1 VFVFFPISSFQYQVS
16 LPKYKINNMISI
28 ESSIILLKDVSKKYS
43 TDNVVFSGID
53 LEIEKGEFVFLT
65 GPSGAGKST
74 MLRILFCAERPTSG
88 EVWVDGVTLSS
99 LSNAQVPYLRRK
111 IGVIFQDFKL
121 LSNYTI
127 FDNVALSLE
136 VIGLGK
142 KQAEQR
148 VMQMLEGVGLAGKTS
163 HYPLQLS
170 GGEQQRVAIAR
181 AVVNRPSIILAD
193 EPTGNLDLQRTEEV
207 IMLMEELNARGAT
220 IIFATHDDRLFENTH
235 RRVIRLFNGRIRI

>member
-1 VFVFFPISSFQYQVS
+1 MSGSGVTDYFAYFT
-16 LPKYKINNMISI
+16 MISI
-28 ESSIILLKDVSKKYS
+28 ESSIIRLKDVSKEYF
-43 TDNVVFSGID
+43 TDSVVFSGID

-88 EVWVDGVTLSS
+88 EIWVDGVVLSS

-111 IGVIFQDFKL
+111 IGIIFQDFKL
-121 LSNYTI
+121 LSNRTI
-127 FDNVALSLE
+127 FDNVSLSLE

-148 VMQMLEGVGLAGKTS
+148 VMQVLEGVGLAGKTS
-163 HYPLQLS
+163 YYPLQLS

-207 IMLMEELNARGAT
+207 MMLMEELNARGAT

-235 RRVIRLFNGRIRI
+235 RRVLRLLNGKIRI

>member
-1 VFVFFPISSFQYQVS
+1 
-16 LPKYKINNMISI
+16 MISL
-28 ESSIILLKDVSKKYS
+28 ESSIIRFKDVFKKYS
-43 TDNVVFSGID
+43 PDNVIFSGID

-65 GPSGAGKST
+65 GPSGVGKST

-88 EVWVDGVTLSS
+88 EIWVDGVVLSS

-121 LSNYTI
+121 LSNRTI

-148 VMQMLEGVGLAGKTS
+148 VMQVLEGVGLAGKTS

-207 IMLMEELNARGAT
+207 MMLMEELNARGAT
-220 IIFATHDDRLFENTH
+220 IIFATHDERLFENTH
-235 RRVIRLFNGRIRI
+235 RRVLRLLNGKIRI

>member
-1 VFVFFPISSFQYQVS
+1 
-16 LPKYKINNMISI
+16 MISL
-28 ESSIILLKDVSKKYS
+28 ESTIIRFKDVFKKYS
-43 TDNVVFSGID
+43 PDNVIFSGID

-65 GPSGAGKST
+65 GPSGVGKST

-88 EVWVDGVTLSS
+88 EIWVDGVVLSS

-121 LSNYTI
+121 LSNRTI

-148 VMQMLEGVGLAGKTS
+148 VMQVLEGVGLTGKTS
-163 HYPLQLS
+163 HYPLRLS

-207 IMLMEELNARGAT
+207 MMLMEELNARGAT
-220 IIFATHDDRLFENTH
+220 IIFATHDERLFENTH
-235 RRVIRLFNGRIRI
+235 RRVLRILNGKIRI

>member
-1 VFVFFPISSFQYQVS
+1 
-16 LPKYKINNMISI
+16 MISL
-28 ESSIILLKDVSKKYS
+28 ESSIIRLKDVSKKYS
-43 TDNVVFSGID
+43 MDNVVFSGID
-53 LEIEKGEFVFLT
+53 LEIEKGEFIFLT

-88 EVWVDGVTLSS
+88 EIWVDGVILSS

-121 LSNYTI
+121 LSSRTI

-142 KQAEQR
+142 KQAEER
-148 VMQMLEGVGLAGKTS
+148 VMQVLEGVGLAGKTS
-163 HYPLQLS
+163 RYPLQLS

-235 RRVIRLFNGRIRI
+235 RRVIRLFNGKIRI

>member
-1 VFVFFPISSFQYQVS
+1 
-16 LPKYKINNMISI
+16 MIR
-28 ESSIILLKDVSKKYS
+28 LKDVSKKYF

-53 LEIEKGEFVFLT
+53 LEIEKGEFIFLT
-65 GPSGAGKST
+65 GPSGVGKST
-74 MLRILFCAERPTSG
+74 ILRILFCAERPTSG
-88 EVWVDGVTLSS
+88 EIWVDGVALSS

-121 LSNYTI
+121 LLNRTI

-136 VIGLGK
+136 VIGLGR

-148 VMQMLEGVGLAGKTS
+148 VKQVLEGVGLTGKTS

-193 EPTGNLDLQRTEEV
+193 EPTGNLDMQRTKEV
-207 IMLMEELNARGAT
+207 MMLMEELNARGAT

-235 RRVIRLFNGRIRI
+235 RRVLRLLNGKIRI

>member
-1 VFVFFPISSFQYQVS
+1 
-16 LPKYKINNMISI
+16 MISL
-28 ESSIILLKDVSKKYS
+28 ESSIIRFKDVFKKYS
-43 TDNVVFSGID
+43 PDNVIFSGID

-65 GPSGAGKST
+65 GPSGVGKST

-88 EVWVDGVTLSS
+88 EIWVDGVILSS

-121 LSNYTI
+121 LSNRTI

-148 VMQMLEGVGLAGKTS
+148 VMQVLEGVGLTGKTS
-163 HYPLQLS
+163 HYPLRLS

-207 IMLMEELNARGAT
+207 MMLMEELNARGAT
-220 IIFATHDDRLFENTH
+220 IIFATHDERLFENTH
-235 RRVIRLFNGRIRI
+235 RRVLRILNGKIRI

>member
-1 VFVFFPISSFQYQVS
+1 
-16 LPKYKINNMISI
+16 MISL
-28 ESSIILLKDVSKKYS
+28 ESSIIRFKDVFKKYS
-43 TDNVVFSGID
+43 PDNVIFSGID

-65 GPSGAGKST
+65 GPSGVGKST

-88 EVWVDGVTLSS
+88 EIWVDGVVLSS

-121 LSNYTI
+121 LSNRTI

-148 VMQMLEGVGLAGKTS
+148 VMQVLEGVGLAGKTS
-163 HYPLQLS
+163 HSPLQLS

-235 RRVIRLFNGRIRI
+235 RRVIRLFNGKIRI

>member
-1 VFVFFPISSFQYQVS
+1 
-16 LPKYKINNMISI
+16 MISL
-28 ESSIILLKDVSKKYS
+28 ESSIIRLKDVSKKYS

-88 EVWVDGVTLSS
+88 EIWVDGVALSS

-121 LSNYTI
+121 LSNHTI

-136 VIGLGK
+136 VIGMGK

-148 VMQMLEGVGLAGKTS
+148 VMQVLEGVGLTGKTS

-170 GGEQQRVAIAR
+170 GGEQQRVAISR

-207 IMLMEELNARGAT
+207 MMLMEELNARGTT
-220 IIFATHDDRLFENTH
+220 IIFATHDNRLFENTH
-235 RRVIRLFNGRIRI
+235 RRVLRLFNGKIEI

>member
-1 VFVFFPISSFQYQVS
+1 
-16 LPKYKINNMISI
+16 MISI
-28 ESSIILLKDVSKKYS
+28 ESSIIRLKDVSKKYS
-43 TDNVVFSGID
+43 MDNVVFSGID
-53 LEIEKGEFVFLT
+53 LEIEKGEFIFLT

-88 EVWVDGVTLSS
+88 EIWVDGVILSS

-121 LSNYTI
+121 LSNRTI

-148 VMQMLEGVGLAGKTS
+148 VMQVLEGVGLAGKTS

-235 RRVIRLFNGRIRI
+235 RRVIRLFNGKIRI

>member
-1 VFVFFPISSFQYQVS
+1 
-16 LPKYKINNMISI
+16 MISL
-28 ESSIILLKDVSKKYS
+28 ESSIIRFKDVFKKYS
-43 TDNVVFSGID
+43 PDNIIFSGID

-65 GPSGAGKST
+65 GPSGVGKST

-88 EVWVDGVTLSS
+88 EIWVDGVALSS

-121 LSNYTI
+121 LSNRTI

-148 VMQMLEGVGLAGKTS
+148 VMQVLEGVGLTGKMS
-163 HYPLQLS
+163 HYPLRLS

-207 IMLMEELNARGAT
+207 MMLMEELNARGAT
-220 IIFATHDDRLFENTH
+220 IIFATHDERLFENTH
-235 RRVIRLFNGRIRI
+235 RRVLRLLDGKIRI

>member
-1 VFVFFPISSFQYQVS
+1 
-16 LPKYKINNMISI
+16 MISLK
-28 ESSIILLKDVSKKYS
+28 SSIVRLKDVSKKYS

-65 GPSGAGKST
+65 GRSGAGKST

-88 EVWVDGVTLSS
+88 EIWVDGVALSS

-121 LSNYTI
+121 LSNRTI

-148 VMQMLEGVGLAGKTS
+148 VMQVLEGVGLTGKTS

-207 IMLMEELNARGAT
+207 MMLMEELNARGAT

-235 RRVIRLFNGRIRI
+235 RRVLRLLNGKIGI

>member
-1 VFVFFPISSFQYQVS
+1 
-16 LPKYKINNMISI
+16 MISL
-28 ESSIILLKDVSKKYS
+28 ESSIIRLKDVTKKYFP
-43 TDNVVFSGID
+43 DNIVFSGID

-65 GPSGAGKST
+65 GPSGIGKST

-88 EVWVDGVTLSS
+88 EIWVDGMALSS

-121 LSNYTI
+121 LSNRTI

-148 VMQMLEGVGLAGKTS
+148 VMQVLEGVGLAGKTS

-181 AVVNRPSIILAD
+181 AVVNRPYIILAD

-207 IMLMEELNARGAT
+207 MMLMEELNARGAT
-220 IIFATHDDRLFENTH
+220 IVFATHNDRLFENTH
-235 RRVIRLFNGRIRI
+235 RRVLRFLNGKIRI

>member
-1 VFVFFPISSFQYQVS
+1 
-16 LPKYKINNMISI
+16 MIRF
-28 ESSIILLKDVSKKYS
+28 KDVFKKYS
-43 TDNVVFSGID
+43 PENVIFSGID

-65 GPSGAGKST
+65 GPSGIGKST

-88 EVWVDGVTLSS
+88 EIWVDGMALSS

-121 LSNYTI
+121 LSNRTI

-148 VMQMLEGVGLAGKTS
+148 VMQVLEGVGLKGKMGQ
-163 HYPLQLS
+163 YPLRLS

-181 AVVNRPSIILAD
+181 AVVNRPAIILAD

-207 IMLMEELNARGAT
+207 MMLMEELNARGAT
-220 IIFATHDDRLFENTH
+220 IIFATHDERLFENTH
-235 RRVIRLFNGRIRI
+235 RRVLRFHNGKIRT

>member
-1 VFVFFPISSFQYQVS
+1 
-16 LPKYKINNMISI
+16 MISL
-28 ESSIILLKDVSKKYS
+28 ESSIIRFKDVFKKYYPE
-43 TDNVVFSGID
+43 NVVFSGID

-65 GPSGAGKST
+65 GPSGIGKST

-88 EVWVDGVTLSS
+88 EIWVDGVALSS

-121 LSNYTI
+121 LSNRTI

-148 VMQMLEGVGLAGKTS
+148 VMQVLEGVGLKGKMNQ
-163 HYPLQLS
+163 YPLRLS

-207 IMLMEELNARGAT
+207 MMLMEELNARGAT
-220 IIFATHDDRLFENTH
+220 IIFATHDERLFENTH
-235 RRVIRLFNGRIRI
+235 RRVLRFLNGKIRT

>member
-1 VFVFFPISSFQYQVS
+1 LDVFHATYFTYFI
-16 LPKYKINNMISI
+16 MISL
-28 ESSIILLKDVSKKYS
+28 EVSIIRLKDVSKRYFP
-43 TDNVVFSGID
+43 DNVIFSGID
-53 LEIEKGEFVFLT
+53 LEIEKGEFIFLT
-65 GPSGAGKST
+65 GPSGVGKST

-88 EVWVDGVTLSS
+88 EIWVDGVSLSS

-121 LSNYTI
+121 LSNYTV

-148 VMQMLEGVGLAGKTS
+148 VMQVLEGVGLTEKTG
-163 HYPLQLS
+163 HYPLELS

-193 EPTGNLDLQRTEEV
+193 EPTGNLDPQRTEEV
-207 IMLMEELNARGAT
+207 MMLMEELNARGAT
-220 IIFATHDDRLFENTH
+220 IIFATHDNRLFENTH
-235 RRVIRLFNGRIRI
+235 RRVLRFLNGKIGI

>member
-1 VFVFFPISSFQYQVS
+1 
-16 LPKYKINNMISI
+16 MISL
-28 ESSIILLKDVSKKYS
+28 ESSIIRFKDVFKKYS
-43 TDNVVFSGID
+43 PDNIIFSGID

-65 GPSGAGKST
+65 GPSGVGKST

-88 EVWVDGVTLSS
+88 EIWVDGVILSS

-121 LSNYTI
+121 LSNRTI

-148 VMQMLEGVGLAGKTS
+148 VMQVLEGVGLTGKMS
-163 HYPLQLS
+163 HYPLRLS

-207 IMLMEELNARGAT
+207 MMLMEELNARGAT
-220 IIFATHDDRLFENTH
+220 IIFATHDERLFENTH
-235 RRVIRLFNGRIRI
+235 RRVLRLLDGKIRI

>member
-1 VFVFFPISSFQYQVS
+1 
-16 LPKYKINNMISI
+16 MISL
-28 ESSIILLKDVSKKYS
+28 ESSIIRFKDVFKKYS
-43 TDNVVFSGID
+43 PDNVIFSGID

-65 GPSGAGKST
+65 GPSGVGKST

-88 EVWVDGVTLSS
+88 EIWVDGVILSS

-121 LSNYTI
+121 LSNRTI

-148 VMQMLEGVGLAGKTS
+148 VMQVLEGVGLTGKMS
-163 HYPLQLS
+163 HYPLRLS

-207 IMLMEELNARGAT
+207 MMLMEELNARGAT
-220 IIFATHDDRLFENTH
+220 IIFATHDERLFENTH
-235 RRVIRLFNGRIRI
+235 RRVLRLLNGKIRI

>member
-1 VFVFFPISSFQYQVS
+1 
-16 LPKYKINNMISI
+16 MISL
-28 ESSIILLKDVSKKYS
+28 ESSIIRLKDVTKKYFPDS
-43 TDNVVFSGID
+43 IVFSGID

-65 GPSGAGKST
+65 GPSGIGKST

-88 EVWVDGVTLSS
+88 EIWVDGVALSS

-111 IGVIFQDFKL
+111 IGIIFQDFKL
-121 LSNYTI
+121 LPNRTI

-148 VMQMLEGVGLAGKTS
+148 VMQVLEGVGLTGKKS
-163 HYPLQLS
+163 HYPLELS
-170 GGEQQRVAIAR
+170 GGEQQRVSIAR

-207 IMLMEELNARGAT
+207 VMLMEELNARGAT
-220 IIFATHDDRLFENTH
+220 IIFATHDESLFKNTH
-235 RRVIRLFNGRIRI
+235 RRVLRLFNGKIRIQ

>member
-1 VFVFFPISSFQYQVS
+1 
-16 LPKYKINNMISI
+16 MISL
-28 ESSIILLKDVSKKYS
+28 ESTIIRFKDVFKKYS
-43 TDNVVFSGID
+43 PDNVIFSGID

-65 GPSGAGKST
+65 GPSGVGKST

-88 EVWVDGVTLSS
+88 EIWVDGVALSS

-121 LSNYTI
+121 LSNRTI

-142 KQAEQR
+142 KQSEQR
-148 VMQMLEGVGLAGKTS
+148 VMQVLEGVGLTGKTS
-163 HYPLQLS
+163 HYPLRLS

-207 IMLMEELNARGAT
+207 MMLMEELNARGAT

-235 RRVIRLFNGRIRI
+235 RRVLRLLNGKIRI